1 MEFISGFIQS
11 SEASCSIAVRKKKN
25 VTEKMNQN
33 KVAFSLSSLWR
44 LPFLSPSNN
53 PAAAVVGMDQ
63 GSSRELNL
71 PSKNIIIHQ
80 VLDAADMTID
90 LRKNPRLAPVTSGLK
105 G

>member
-44 LPFLSPSNN
+44 LPFYHL
-53 PAAAVVGMDQ
+53 Q
-63 GSSRELNL
+63 
-71 PSKNIIIHQ
+71 IIPQRQLLAWIR
-80 VLDAADMTID
+80 V
-90 LRKNPRLAPVTSGLK
+90 PRGN
-105 G
+105 